1 MGADSRPENNPN
13 ASKNLIPKM
22 SAQAQ
27 KFKNFEKSS
36 ISLGVRSPWQYG
48 LSSFHEMDAK
58 LDDFCPKITILF
70 YIVHPNNIFL
80 ISNRHF

>member
-27 KFKNFEKSS
+27 KFK
-36 ISLGVRSPWQYG
+36 I
-48 LSSFHEMDAK
+48 LSG
-58 LDDFCPKITILF
+58 CP
-70 YIVHPNNIFL
+70 
-80 ISNRHF
+80 

>member
-27 KFKNFEKSS
+27 KFKIFEKSS
-36 ISLGVRSPWQYG
+36 LWVSVVRASTHLEKCRQEKNYFTY
-48 LSSFHEMDAK
+48 LRLM
-58 LDDFCPKITILF
+58 
-70 YIVHPNNIFL
+70 
-80 ISNRHF
+80 